1 MFAVFTSGGKQYKV
15 QKGDILALEKL
26 DAEKTVV
33 FDKVLM
39 IDETIGAPFID
50 GAKVSA
56 EVVEHN
62 RADKVIIFK
71 KKKRHN
77 YRRKLGHKQHQTVV
91 KITDIKAK

>member
-1 MFAVFTSGGKQYKV
+1 MFAVFKSGGKQYKV
-15 QKGDILALEKL
+15 QKGDTLALEKL
-26 DAEKTVV
+26 DAEKTVI

-39 IDETIGAPFID
+39 IDETIGSPFID
-50 GAKVSA
+50 GATVSA
-56 EVVEHN
+56 EVIEHN

-91 KITDIKAK
+91 KITDIQAK